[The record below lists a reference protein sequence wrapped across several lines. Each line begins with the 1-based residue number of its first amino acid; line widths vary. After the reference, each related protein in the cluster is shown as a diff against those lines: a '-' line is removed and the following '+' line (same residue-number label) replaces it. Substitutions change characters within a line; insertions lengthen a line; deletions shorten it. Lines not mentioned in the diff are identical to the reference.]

1 MINIYPAHQHVATE
15 KLPTGGGELLKT
27 CNPKYADTNKVSRH
41 KTQARNSLRVFTFLP
56 NKALDD
62 MNRFHRRDRAETQL
76 GRLKQ
81 GTLELVCLL
90 GQAEHIGRRLSPL
103 RHQLRHRAAPL
114 LFELSLLA
122 SVT

>member
-56 NKALDD
+56 NKDLDD

-81 GTLELVCLL
+81 FTLELVCHRD
-90 GQAEHIGRRLSPL
+90 QPSFPARRRCPPP
-103 RHQLRHRAAPL
+103 HQRRG
-114 LFELSLLA
+114 
-122 SVT
+122 